1 MQPDGLLTPDELEF
15 IQNMQRNPQLNVR
28 DGTSSLLVNGGTQIK
43 ELLTR
48 LVAHEQVTIQ
58 AQFANQQMSF
68 PLQLVEDEFHAQHI
82 QLGAPT
88 IYEDGPMVRPWRLH
102 LEPAV
107 PLEDDQGRMSGLWAR
122 EISFNGV
129 LVELRGRAK
138 APKHFALWFNPTGY
152 APVELRGSR
161 ERKTAEGW
169 VAYRIHLHNAHETER
184 LRQYILQQHRLAHP
198 QLHT

>member
-15 IQNMQRNPQLNVR
+15 IQNMQRNPQLNMR

-129 LVELRGRAK
+129 LVELRDRAR
-138 APKHFALWFNPTGY
+138 APKHFALWFNPTG
-152 APVELRGSR
+152 
-161 ERKTAEGW
+161 
-169 VAYRIHLHNAHETER
+169 
-184 LRQYILQQHRLAHP
+184 
-198 QLHT
+198 